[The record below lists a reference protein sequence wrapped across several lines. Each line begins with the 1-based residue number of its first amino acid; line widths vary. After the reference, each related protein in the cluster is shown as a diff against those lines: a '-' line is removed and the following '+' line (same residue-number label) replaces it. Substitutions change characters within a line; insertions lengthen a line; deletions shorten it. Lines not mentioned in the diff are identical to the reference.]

1 MEHRPRHLFGA
12 AFTLAA
18 SVLFCG
24 PTACLDRPVVPIK
37 PSSGGI
43 TITKIRVTRV
53 DKVDLLFVV
62 DNSLSMAD
70 KQGEL
75 GKRMPELIS
84 KLTDDTPDPKTGK
97 PANAADIHVGVITSS
112 LGSHGSSACAPS
124 LTNKANDDR
133 GHLLPR
139 AGEGGGTG
147 WVVSTPTAAPTS
159 SPCPGPVEASAL
171 TWVFDPARD
180 PAAKFKGKDGG
191 LTLQTATSCVVQS
204 ADQVGCGYEETWE
217 AMYHFLIDPAPY
229 AKAEVKC
236 TFGVSGDAC
245 GNNDIVVEG
254 KDEDLLAQRA
264 AFLRPDSLVAVII
277 LSDENDFS
285 LRPAGKNWLPWA
297 YGAGAMQRGWEACDG
312 VPDDLEPDSS
322 GELTAK
328 GCFSCFQDN
337 KNANCTK
344 AWAKDKLNND
354 PDGRNMRGF
363 HQVQRFGFN
372 FLWSRDR
379 YVNGFKNATVP
390 GSDGKL
396 ATNPLFSGGFRDSSL
411 ILVAGIVGVPKVLVQ
426 DGDGATAKPKTLTSA
441 DWEKIIS
448 PDLAKR
454 DAHMVESIAPRTGVP
469 RFAGDRTIDPVN
481 GGDRDVPDGDDLQ
494 YACISP
500 RVAGASGASDCES
513 LGTDAA
519 KKNPLCDS
527 STKQSYYK
535 AYPGLRHLR
544 MIERLG
550 ASGFVASICNE
561 TFSPAVQGIVDKLRA
576 ALNNQ
581 CIRQILPQD
590 EATGNVGCNI
600 VEVFKEGTFAGKSC
614 ETLTGA
620 GAGTGYCTPGSTPC
634 RKDGDANFPPVDKA
648 AAALQ
653 LNLKIT
659 VVGTDGT
666 GKVEDVQAKVD
677 ADGNII
683 AEGSDGR
690 KHLVCEHRQLA
701 GGRVDAAVTKSCLE
715 DPAFKLTSGGGFCYS
730 TVPAVVGECTKQ
742 GAASTIRFLGDSEP
756 KNGSE
761 VFTVCV
767 K

>member
-18 SVLFCG
+18 TVLLCG

-37 PSSGGI
+37 PTSGGLS
-43 TITKIRVTRV
+43 ITKIRVTRV
-53 DKVDLLFVV
+53 DKVDMLIVV

-70 KQGEL
+70 KQSEL

-84 KLTDDTPDPKTGK
+84 KLTDDTPDPTTGK

-124 LTNKANDDR
+124 LTNKSNDDR

-139 AGEGGGTG
+139 AGEGGGSG
-147 WVVSTPTAAPTS
+147 WVVSTPTAAPTA
-159 SPCPGPVEASAL
+159 SPCPGPVEASPL

-191 LTLQTATSCVVQS
+191 LTLQTATSCIVQS

-217 AMYHFLIDPAPY
+217 AMYHFLIDPSPY

-245 GNNDIVVEG
+245 GNNDIIVDG
-254 KDEDLLAQRA
+254 KDDELLAQRA
-264 AFLRPDSLVAVII
+264 AFLRQDSLVAVII

-285 LRPAGKNWLPWA
+285 LHPAGKNWLPWA

-312 VPDDLEPDSS
+312 IPDDLEPDGS

-328 GCFSCFQDN
+328 GCFSCFQN
-337 KNANCTK
+337 NGNPNCTK
-344 AWAKDKLNND
+344 PWAKDKLNND
-354 PDGRNMRGF
+354 PDGRNLRGF
-363 HQVQRFGFN
+363 HQVQRYGFN

-379 YVNGFKNATVP
+379 YVNGFKNASVP
-390 GSDGKL
+390 DAKGVLGP
-396 ATNPLFSGGFRDSSL
+396 NPLFSGGFRDQSL
-411 ILVAGIVGVPKVLVQ
+411 IVVAGIVGVPKKLVQ
-426 DGDGATAKPKTLTSA
+426 DGDKPKLLTAA

-454 DAHMVESIAPRTGVP
+454 DPHMIESIGPRTGVP
-469 RFAGDRTIDPVN
+469 RFAGDRSIDDVN

-500 RVAGASGASDCES
+500 RAAGASGASDCEG
-513 LGTDAA
+513 LGTDAN

-561 TFSPAVQGIVDKLRA
+561 SFSPAVQGIVDKLRA
-576 ALNNQ
+576 ALNSQ
-581 CIRQILPQD
+581 CVRQLLQQD
-590 EATGNVGCNI
+590 DTGNVGCNI
-600 VEVFKEGTFAGKSC
+600 VEVLKEGTFDGKTC

-620 GAGTGYCTPGSTPC
+620 GAGTGYCTPGSEPC
-634 RKDGDANFPPVDKA
+634 RKAGDPNFPPVDKA
-648 AAALQ
+648 VAASQ

-659 VVGTDGT
+659 VVGADGT
-666 GKVEDVQAKVD
+666 GKGEDVQATVEG
-677 ADGNII
+677 GNVI
-683 AEGSDGR
+683 AKGSDG
-690 KHLVCEHRQLA
+690 KVHLICEHRQLA
-701 GGRVDAAVTKSCLE
+701 GGRVDPGVTKDCLE
-715 DPAFKLTSGGGFCYS
+715 NPKFKLGSGGGFCYS
-730 TVPAVVGECTKQ
+730 TVDAVVGESCKKT
-742 GAASTIRFLGDSEP
+742 GATSTIRFLGDSEP